1 MIPAEVRVLLVI
13 LFLGFSSSS
22 IAQPA
27 GQNDLQLAQYYYSNG
42 DFEKATTYYEKLY
55 AKDPSKQVF
64 LRYVDCLMQSK
75 QYKTIEKIYK
85 RQINSNRQDF
95 DLHVS
100 FGQFYEDI
108 GELEKSTN
116 IYENLIKNLPP
127 SPTKIIELYRSF
139 LSRKKLD
146 LAFDC
151 LKKGKKITSSGF
163 ELQFSEL
170 HFLRGEKK
178 EMIEV
183 LVVFLG
189 QNPEMLDN
197 VQQLLASK
205 LNLEDQSSADYLI
218 TKEILVT
225 AAQKSNSPLIIS
237 ELVTWL
243 FIQSKNFSAA
253 YNQTVSLEKRLGGDG
268 YRIYDLAL
276 ICMENKAYEAA
287 RKCYTYILNQP
298 NSEYIIDAQRGLLN
312 ARYLEITTNRNYN
325 EQEISATIFEYEQAL
340 SKYGRQVKTHSII
353 IELSHIL
360 AYYANKSTSAI
371 SLLKEALAI
380 SGLTDMQK
388 AQLKMQ
394 LADIYVLSDDIWE
407 ASLLYMQIDK
417 DFKFEAI
424 GNEAKYKNARI
435 FYYDGE
441 FNYAQAQ
448 LDVLKESTSKLI
460 ANDAIQ
466 LSVTITDNF
475 GLDSNFQAMFWFA
488 KSELLIEQHKYNEA
502 FQLMDSIRI
511 NFPYHSLVDEM
522 MMRKGKAMEM
532 QGKWLDAIAYY
543 EDVLKFHPKDI
554 LADDAL
560 FRIGDIKENI
570 LSEKEQALE
579 IYKRLLMDYKSSLF
593 GAEAR
598 KRVRAIRGD
607 QFIDDDL

>member
-1 MIPAEVRVLLVI
+1 
-13 LFLGFSSSS
+13 
-22 IAQPA
+22 
-27 GQNDLQLAQYYYSNG
+27 
-42 DFEKATTYYEKLY
+42 
-55 AKDPSKQVF
+55 
-64 LRYVDCLMQSK
+64 
-75 QYKTIEKIYK
+75 
-85 RQINSNRQDF
+85 
-95 DLHVS
+95 
-100 FGQFYEDI
+100 
-108 GELEKSTN
+108 
-116 IYENLIKNLPP
+116 
-127 SPTKIIELYRSF
+127 
-139 LSRKKLD
+139 
-146 LAFDC
+146 
-151 LKKGKKITSSGF
+151 
-163 ELQFSEL
+163 
-170 HFLRGEKK
+170 
-178 EMIEV
+178 
-183 LVVFLG
+183 
-189 QNPEMLDN
+189 
-197 VQQLLASK
+197 
-205 LNLEDQSSADYLI
+205 
-218 TKEILVT
+218 
-225 AAQKSNSPLIIS
+225 
-237 ELVTWL
+237 
-243 FIQSKNFSAA
+243 
-253 YNQTVSLEKRLGGDG
+253 
-268 YRIYDLAL
+268 
-276 ICMENKAYEAA
+276 MENKAYEAA

-325 EQEISATIFEYEQAL
+325 EQEISATILEYEQAL

-360 AYYANKSTSAI
+360 AYYANKSSSAI
-371 SLLKEALAI
+371 SLLKEALSI

-388 AQLKMQ
+388 AQIKMQ

-407 ASLLYMQIDK
+407 ASLLYMQVDK

-435 FYYDGE
+435 FYFDGE

-511 NFPYHSLVDEM
+511 NFPYHSLADEM

-532 QGKWLDAIAYY
+532 QGNWSDAIAYY

-607 QFIDDDL
+607 QFIEDDL